1 MEHRPFKS
9 QCQYR
14 TKYGKE
20 TGITAFLALVI
31 LDNEAEIKFE
41 AYALYK

>member
-14 TKYGKE
+14 TKYGNE
-20 TGITAFLALVI
+20 TEMHAFLALLI
-31 LDNEAEIKFE
+31 LYNVTEITLE